1 MLELCEF
8 VCSRICK
15 DKFFCLLD
23 KFSPSPNFILR
34 QSDQCI
40 ARIGGGC
47 FHFIKRNRISKSCQR
62 GKTILLG
69 LFICG
74 RWNRI
79 SLFLSREV
87 FDYYI
92 SIDKI
97 HALIYIHLAW
107 KTFDFAVVRIIF
119 LLHYYK
125 LSGYRMF
132 KIKSSRLCCHSWFVR
147 FLTWKQNNFNRM
159 KVIASSAVKLYGEWN
174 FSGCLLTNRNNYWIT
189 HVK

>member
-79 SLFLSREV
+79 SCFCLEKFLIIT
-87 FDYYI
+87 FQLIKFMHWYI
-92 SIDKI
+92 FISPE
-97 HALIYIHLAW
+97 
-107 KTFDFAVVRIIF
+107 
-119 LLHYYK
+119 K
-125 LSGYRMF
+125 LSTLLSSVSFFYFIITSCLAIECLKSNLQGCVATLDSYGF
-132 KIKSSRLCCHSWFVR
+132 WLGNKII
-147 FLTWKQNNFNRM
+147 LTEWKWLHRQLSNCMVNEISLD
-159 KVIASSAVKLYGEWN
+159 V
-174 FSGCLLTNRNNYWIT
+174 C
-189 HVK
+189 